1 MEQFSVKLDGLS
13 QRISEEER
21 IMKALSRL
29 EGNIWSVRSCL
40 SFQVGC
46 QQNINNNLKKLADT
60 VSECQRTTGSMKK
73 ALGDVRR
80 EYIKTENTITG
91 KRKVELPTLDD
102 LIDAAQTV
110 GVGLAFSVLNPGM
123 GLGYMINHILSEHGE
138 TERENDVGKGDFKL
152 KEFERGHNDVFKKN
166 KSETHKREYERKD
179 GKWVENK
186 DKREDIIVDEDHPYQ
201 EKEKSDEEKKK
212 DKKKELLDSI
222 TLYEH
227 TISRKGSLLHAG
239 VEEEFE
245 NGAYSANA
253 DFMKAEASAG
263 FKVTARAIEGEVGV
277 GLTALALDAQGRLGS
292 EYNNVHASG
301 EFVAG
306 KAEAKASAAF
316 GFTEDGFELGAS
328 ASAEAIAAEVS
339 GKAGVT
345 VGGTEVNVGGSLNFG
360 IGAHAKV
367 GLEDGKLSFD
377 IGASV
382 GVGGSVQL
390 EIDMS
395 KTVDYV
401 IDNAENIK
409 NTVCEAASDV
419 YNVASEAVEKAGE
432 AVSDFADGV
441 GDAISSGWSK
451 AKKLWPF

>member
-80 EYIKTENTITG
+80 EYIKTEKTITG

-110 GVGLAFSVLNPGM
+110 GVGLAFNVLNPGL
-123 GLGYMINHILSEHGE
+123 GLGYLVGHILSEHGE
-138 TERENDVGKGDFKL
+138 TETEHGALKGDFKL
-152 KEFERGHNDVFKKN
+152 KEYDRAHNDVFKKN
-166 KSETHKREYERKD
+166 KSITYKKGYDDDTFK
-179 GKWVENK
+179 K
-186 DKREDIIVDEDHPYQ
+186 IIVDEDHPYQ
-201 EKEKSDEEKKK
+201 EEEKSDEEKKK
-212 DKKKELLDSI
+212 DKTKDFLDSI
-222 TLYEH
+222 TLYENS
-227 TISRKGSLLHAG
+227 ISRKGSLLHAG

-263 FKVTARAIEGEVGV
+263 FKVTARAIEAEVGV

-306 KAEAKASAAF
+306 KVEAKASA
-316 GFTEDGFELGAS
+316 GIGLTDKGLELGAS
-328 ASAEAIAAEVS
+328 ASAEAIAAEIS

-360 IGAHAKV
+360 VGAHAKV
-367 GLEDGKLSFD
+367 GLQDGKFSFD